1 LIVISRTISNLGK
14 GPIIKGLTKK
24 RKGGNIVAAKFEIY
38 KGKIGDF
45 RWRLA
50 HTNGQI
56 LANSGEGYTTKV
68 NAING
73 IKSVKDNSPSA
84 VVEDKTV

>member
-1 LIVISRTISNLGK
+1 M
-14 GPIIKGLTKK
+14 
-24 RKGGNIVAAKFEIY
+24 AAKFEIY

-45 RWRLA
+45 RWRLT

-56 LANSGEGYTTKV
+56 IATSGEGYTSKV

-73 IKSVKDNSPSA
+73 LNSVKENAPA
-84 VVEDKTV
+84 APIEDRTV

>member
-1 LIVISRTISNLGK
+1 M
-14 GPIIKGLTKK
+14 
-24 RKGGNIVAAKFEIY
+24 AAKFEIY

-45 RWRLA
+45 RWRLT

-56 LANSGEGYTTKV
+56 IASSSEGYTTKV

-73 IKSVKDNSPSA
+73 LKSVKENAPNA
-84 VVEDKTV
+84 PVEDRTV